1 MRIRHGLPVVF
12 LVLCVAH
19 PALGQTEKLT
29 LYADAGGSDC
39 SIADT
44 APGVVE
50 VHIIWTGSG
59 GRKALRFRAPK
70 PACWTGATWL
80 GDVIAGNFLTIG
92 TTQSDDLS
100 IAWTACFDLP
110 IYVGK
115 MNFFGVGTGE
125 PCCQYPVLPGV
136 HSEIPGSVV
145 GVDCNPPPFGTKV
158 AIGAGKVTINETED
172 CLCNPPLA
180 VEETTW
186 GRVKALY
193 H

>member
-1 MRIRHGLPVVF
+1 MKMKQRLIAALV
-12 LVLCVAH
+12 VLCVAH
-19 PALGQTEKLT
+19 PALGQTEKFT
-29 LYADAGGSDC
+29 LYADTGGSDC

-50 VHIIWTGSG
+50 VHMIWAGSG
-59 GRKALRFRAPK
+59 GRKVLHFRAPK

-80 GDVIAGNFLTIG
+80 GDVIAGPFLSIG
-92 TTQSDDLS
+92 TSQADDFT

-110 IYVGK
+110 FYVGK

-125 PCCQYPVLPGV
+125 PCCQYPVLPGA
-136 HSEIPGSVV
+136 HAEIPGSVV
-145 GVDCNPPPFGTKV
+145 GLDCQQPFGNLV
-158 AIGAGKVTINETED
+158 AVGAGSATINETED

-180 VEETTW
+180 IQETTW

>member
-1 MRIRHGLPVVF
+1 MKIRYELLVVF

-44 APGVVE
+44 APGLVE
-50 VHIIWTGSG
+50 VHMIWAGSG
-59 GRKALRFRAPK
+59 GRTALHFRAPK

-80 GDVIAGNFLTIG
+80 GDVIAGNFASIG
-92 TTQSDDLS
+92 TTQSVS
-100 IAWTACFDLP
+100 YTIAWTDCFDLP
-110 IYVGK
+110 FYVGK

-125 PCCQYPVLPGV
+125 PCCQYPVLAATM
-136 HSEIPGSVV
+136 SEIPGSVV
-145 GVDCNPPPFGTKV
+145 GLDCQQPFGNKV
-158 AIGAGKVTINETED
+158 AVGAGSATINETED

-193 H
+193 R